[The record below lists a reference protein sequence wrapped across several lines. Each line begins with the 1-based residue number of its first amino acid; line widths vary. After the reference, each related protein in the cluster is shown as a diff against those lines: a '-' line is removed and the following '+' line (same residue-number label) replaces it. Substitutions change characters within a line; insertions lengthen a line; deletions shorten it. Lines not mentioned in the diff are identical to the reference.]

1 MCKKVMVIATLAV
14 VAAVVIIGGRRVVSY
29 GRYLKQQAREAIDS
43 RIPPEQEIARLRMEL
58 RNLER
63 DDGRHFERVARQGIE
78 VDRLEKRAASFQEK
92 LAKDENRIRAMKT
105 SLVGEGE
112 FVTHNG
118 SRFSRVD
125 FQSELRETA
134 ASFKTDEATLAS
146 LRDQLSAKKQ
156 SYERNRK
163 ELSNLKLQRQQ
174 MATELQQLETALEK
188 ERQAQAQAENT
199 LDDASYRRLRKEMD
213 NIQDRIKV
221 MAKVRELKSAVNS
234 PVRADEERREHD
246 AQIDT
251 YIDNRFGAK
260 TKTE

>member
-1 MCKKVMVIATLAV
+1 MCKKVLVIATLAV

-29 GRYLKQQAREAIDS
+29 GRYLKQQAREAFDS

-58 RNLER
+58 RTLER
-63 DDGRHFERVARQGIE
+63 DDGRHFERVARQGVE
-78 VDRLEKRAASFQEK
+78 VDRLEKRVAVFKEK
-92 LAKDENRIRAMKT
+92 LVKDENRIRAMKT

-118 SRFSRVD
+118 TRFPRTN
-125 FQSELRETA
+125 FQAELRETA
-134 ASFKTDEATLAS
+134 ATFQTDEATLQS
-146 LRDQLSAKKQ
+146 MQDQLSAKKQ

-163 ELSNLKLQRQQ
+163 ELANLKLQRQQ

-213 NIQDRIKV
+213 NIHDRIKV
-221 MAKVRELKSAVNS
+221 MAKVRDLKKAVDS
-234 PVRADEERREHD
+234 PVRAEEERREHETK
-246 AQIDT
+246 IDS
-251 YIDNRFGAK
+251 YIDNRFGSKDKA
-260 TKTE
+260 E